1 MPQEGLEARSPLP
14 ELTIPLASTDLSV
27 REAVLEHECEKML
40 RPALAS
46 RRIQKKE
53 SDLATRPPHGWAQHV
68 PVYVGLG
75 PIHSLRR
82 SETLRELG
90 VAQKVV

>member
-1 MPQEGLEARSPLP
+1 MLQEGLEARSPLP

-27 REAVLEHECEKML
+27 REAVLEHECERML

-53 SDLATRPPHGWAQHV
+53 SDLATRPPHGCAQHV
-68 PVYVGLG
+68 PVT
-75 PIHSLRR
+75 LRR
-82 SETLRELG
+82 SQTLRELE